1 MTCVKGA
8 IDDIY
13 FVKWLAPEAADVDE
27 ILKDVEQR
35 REQRGN
41 PLRYI
46 AIIGAELPP
55 PSEEVRSAMRRNI
68 DDLLRH
74 CVSVHLVIEGK
85 GFRRAMSR
93 SIGTSI
99 FLLSKNRGRAFAH
112 DSVEQALERMGLD
125 SSRANAVLQEARTR
139 DLLNAT
145 VA

>member
-1 MTCVKGA
+1 MSCVKGS

-13 FVKWLAPEAADVDE
+13 FVKWVAPEVGDIDE
-27 ILKDVEQR
+27 ILADVER
-35 REQRGN
+35 LREARGN

-55 PSEEVRSAMRRNI
+55 PNEEVRAAMRRNI

-74 CVSVHLVIEGK
+74 CHSVHLVIEGK

-93 SIGTSI
+93 SIGTSV

-112 DSVEQALERMGLD
+112 DTVEQALERIGLD
-125 SSRANAVLQEARTR
+125 AGRADAVLQEARTR
-139 DLLNAT
+139 DLLNQT
-145 VA
+145 S